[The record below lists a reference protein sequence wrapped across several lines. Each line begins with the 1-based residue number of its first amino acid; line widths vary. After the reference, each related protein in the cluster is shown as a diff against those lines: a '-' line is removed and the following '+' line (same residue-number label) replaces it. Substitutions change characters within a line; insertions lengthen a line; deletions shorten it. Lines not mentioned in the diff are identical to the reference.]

1 MRSTT
6 TSTDQTVLLHG
17 VASSTDAHQKRLLEA
32 EEEGHQ
38 TKRRKLEYTTDQLSE
53 TGTRFYPGTVPL
65 HPIIIQTLWDDAG
78 HTMSAFLGLYQGMLK
93 LQNVQTSFNNE
104 EARKKAIHE
113 AQEARKKALHDS
125 ALSRAAAL
133 GDAVLAN
140 EKARGNHVRDAEI
153 LRAPVHR
160 RRP

>member
-1 MRSTT
+1 
-6 TSTDQTVLLHG
+6 
-17 VASSTDAHQKRLLEA
+17 
-32 EEEGHQ
+32 
-38 TKRRKLEYTTDQLSE
+38 
-53 TGTRFYPGTVPL
+53 
-65 HPIIIQTLWDDAG
+65 
-78 HTMSAFLGLYQGMLK
+78 MSAFLGLYQGMLK

-113 AQEARKKALHDS
+113 AQEARKKALPE
-125 ALSRAAAL
+125 LSLAAA
-133 GDAVLAN
+133 VLTN